1 MYYETFNVCIFP
13 FDGKMQTLKQ
23 GLLGLNILLNVTI
36 IYLNWVLSGLL
47 NTEKIKIVFLFLFLT
62 A

>member
-1 MYYETFNVCIFP
+1 
-13 FDGKMQTLKQ
+13 MQTLKQ

-47 NTEKIKIVFLFLFLT
+47 ITEKIKIVFLFLFLT